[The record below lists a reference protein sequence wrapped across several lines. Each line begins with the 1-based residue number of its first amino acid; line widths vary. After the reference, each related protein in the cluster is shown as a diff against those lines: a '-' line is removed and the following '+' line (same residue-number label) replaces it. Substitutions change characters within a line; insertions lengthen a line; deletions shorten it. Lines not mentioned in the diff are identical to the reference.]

1 MPYDMNIWEFNR
13 VLSNRLL
20 RNNLVNIW
28 IGSRLRSSENQFL
41 RGIGTQAVGWGVIN
55 IGIAIFGLVTTRR
68 RLDEL
73 DDPFDTDVVRKET
86 RNIRLAL
93 LINTPL
99 NFLYMLGG
107 LRLAQSA
114 KDDDS
119 FRRGNGWGI
128 VLQGLLLFLHDYY
141 HLRNV
146 PKKPGKDQ

>member
-1 MPYDMNIWEFNR
+1 MSYEMNIWEFNR
-13 VLSNRLL
+13 VLANRLL

-28 IGSRLRSSENQFL
+28 IGNRLRNSENDFL
-41 RGIGTQAVGWGVIN
+41 RGVGTQAVGWGIIN

-68 RLDEL
+68 RLDESE
-73 DDPFDTDVVRKET
+73 DPFDTDLVRKET

-93 LINTPL
+93 LVNTPL

-107 LRLAQSA
+107 WRFARSGG
-114 KDDDS
+114 KDNK
-119 FRRGNGWGI
+119 FRKGNGWGI
-128 VLQGLLLFLHDYY
+128 ILQGAMLFIHDYY